1 MLMEVFSFVLN
12 FEDVHWRR
20 RQVRNRCPPS
30 FENAATKSERR
41 RRPPPRRLSGGLIVV
56 GGGRRGGGG
65 GGGEWGDAREQCP
78 ARKCVSK
85 APCDWWISGD
95 STEPSVINT
104 RASAAAAATAA
115 VGRALSACPIEA
127 MAFLCSC
134 HFRKPSSRLMAREKL
149 SSPTHSCLSFMALF
163 TTLLSLPTEISS
175 SH

>member
-1 MLMEVFSFVLN
+1 MFI
-12 FEDVHWRR
+12 D
-20 RQVRNRCPPS
+20 
-30 FENAATKSERR
+30 
-41 RRPPPRRLSGGLIVV
+41 
-56 GGGRRGGGG
+56 GGGRCGIGVHPLSKTQRQSRNGDVGHRPAAYRAVWSWWEVAAVGG